1 MAATRPIMYRTADR
15 VVRGL
20 LFLVLALSVM
30 PRDRA
35 CAETSYSIQ
44 VGAYQDLDSAVE
56 RVNYLKRLGYDAF
69 YQYESVRG
77 KGKWYRVYI
86 DRFSTRKQAKEQARV
101 LHDLELIGDHT
112 IRRLQS
118 ASPASAP
125 SPPGSKKGRSKPNVT
140 YLLHVS
146 SYKKEPHA
154 AEEVLKLE
162 KAGHKALYVEEDL
175 ASGHWFRVYIGK
187 YDSEKAART
196 AGERLKEEGLISYF
210 KPLKID
216 RAALSEWE

>member
-1 MAATRPIMYRTADR
+1 MAATRPIMCRTPGR

-69 YQYESVRG
+69 YQYESVQG

-86 DRFSTRKQAKEQARV
+86 DRFSTRKQAEEQARV
-101 LHDLELIGDHT
+101 LHDLELIGDHN
-112 IRRLQS
+112 IRRLQG
-118 ASPASAP
+118 ASPAPAP
-125 SPPGSKKGRSKPNVT
+125 SPPESKKDRSKPSVT

-146 SYKKEPHA
+146 SFKEETHA
-154 AEEVLKLE
+154 AEETRKLE
-162 KAGHKALYVEEDL
+162 KAGHKAFYVEEDL
-175 ASGHWFRVYIGK
+175 AGGHWFRVYIGK
-187 YDSEKAART
+187 YDSEKEARA
-196 AGERLKEEGLISYF
+196 AGERLKKEGLISYC
-210 KPLKID
+210 KPIKID
-216 RAALSEWE
+216 RDALSEWE